1 MKKTEEH
8 KQKPDWHGKHYSFF
22 KNKDCEYSPC
32 HTDADSTE
40 FNCLFCYCPLYALG
54 RNCGGNYTYRENGL
68 KGCSSCLLPH
78 KRENYGYILSSFG
91 ELAKVAQGG
100 TDLDSPIIDPAKG

>member
-1 MKKTEEH
+1 MASIIPFSKIRTANIPPAIRMLT
-8 KQKPDWHGKHYSFF
+8 QRNSTAYSVIVR
-22 KNKDCEYSPC
+22 CTPWAETAAAIIPI
-32 HTDADSTE
+32 
-40 FNCLFCYCPLYALG
+40 G
-54 RNCGGNYTYRENGL
+54 ENGL